1 MISAATTVTMTT
13 IMMMTVVMVVMV
25 VMGVAA
31 QIFVASLR
39 IISHEFVDYS
49 SDSRSGHYAF
59 PLVPTL
65 LITLT
70 GPLLV

>member
-1 MISAATTVTMTT
+1 MTT
-13 IMMMTVVMVVMV
+13 IMMMTVVMVVMEVMV

-59 PLVPTL
+59 PLMPTL
-65 LITLT
+65 LL
-70 GPLLV
+70 